1 MTVTA
6 KRRLRVLGLV
16 FLGIALFFGV
26 GNKADAQPVNPE
38 AAKKEGKVVIYGTVV
53 PKIMG
58 LIQKGF
64 EAKYGIKIEYW
75 RADATKVI
83 DRALTEWRAGRPN
96 FDVVTGVRGGLALLR
111 RENVFAKYIPPAS
124 ESFPAKYKEKDALVT
139 PWRVT
144 PVGVLYNTE
153 LVKAG
158 DAPRSFDDLLQAK
171 WQGKFAMPDP
181 SRHSSTAQLL
191 WNMEKL
197 KGERWLDFV
206 KALAKQKPHLVD
218 SFAPIPTTIIRGEA
232 SLGITYVQY
241 VAQQKGPIGYA
252 PLEKYLADP
261 SDLGLSAKAANPNA
275 GKIFLEYMCSA
286 EGQKLV
292 AGAGEFVLAP
302 GIYPAI
308 QEAEKVAANLV
319 FMDNPTVEQ
328 LKKLQSDFRQIF
340 FGR

>member
-1 MTVTA
+1 MATITT
-6 KRRLRVLGLV
+6 RRFLGFGLV
-16 FLGIALFFGV
+16 LVTLFFGIPRE
-26 GNKADAQPVNPE
+26 AAAQPVNLE
-38 AAKKEGKVVIYGTVV
+38 AARKESRVVIYGTVV

-64 EAKYGIKIEYW
+64 EGKYGVKIEYW

-96 FDVVTGVRGGLALLR
+96 FDVVTGVRGGLALLK
-111 RENVFAKYIPPAS
+111 RENVFARYVPPSS
-124 ESFPAKYKEKDALVT
+124 ESFPAKYKEKDGLVT

-153 LVKAG
+153 VVKSG
-158 DAPRSFDDLLQAK
+158 DVPRSFDDLLQAK

-218 SFAPIPTTIIRGEA
+218 SFAPIPTTIIRGETP
-232 SLGITYVQY
+232 LGITYVQY
-241 VAQQKGPIGYA
+241 VAQQQGPIGYA

-275 GKIFLEYMCSA
+275 GKLFLEYMCSA
-286 EGQKLV
+286 EGQKRV
-292 AGAGEFVLAP
+292 ADAGEFVLAP
-302 GIYPAI
+302 GVYPAI
-308 QEAEKVAANLV
+308 KEAEKVAANLV

-328 LKKLQSDFRQIF
+328 LKKLQGDFRQIF
-340 FGR
+340 FGQ

>member
-1 MTVTA
+1 MTITA
-6 KRRLRVLGLV
+6 KRRLRVPGLV

-26 GNKADAQPVNPE
+26 GKKAAAQPVNPE
-38 AAKKEGKVVIYGTVV
+38 GAKKEGKVVIYGTVV

-64 EAKYGIKIEYW
+64 ETKYGVKIEYW

-83 DRALTEWRAGRPN
+83 DRALTEWRAGRPG
-96 FDVVTGVRGGLALLR
+96 FDVVTGVRGGVALLK
-111 RENVFAKYIPPAS
+111 RENVFARYVPPSS
-124 ESFPAKYKEKDALVT
+124 ESFPAKYKEKDGLVT

-153 LVKAG
+153 SVKPA
-158 DAPRSFDDLLQAK
+158 DAPKSFDDLLQAK

-197 KGERWLDFV
+197 KGEGWLDFV
-206 KALAKQKPHLVD
+206 KALAGQKPHLVD
-218 SFAPIPTTIIRGEA
+218 SFAPIPTTIIRGETP
-232 SLGITYVQY
+232 LGITYVQY
-241 VAQQKGPIGYA
+241 VAQQQGPIGYA

-275 GKIFLEYMCSA
+275 GKLFLEYMCSA
-286 EGQKLV
+286 EGQRRV
-292 AGAGEFVLAP
+292 AEAGEFVLAP

-308 QEAEKVAANLV
+308 KEAEKVAASLV

-328 LKKLQSDFRQIF
+328 LKKLQGDFRRIF